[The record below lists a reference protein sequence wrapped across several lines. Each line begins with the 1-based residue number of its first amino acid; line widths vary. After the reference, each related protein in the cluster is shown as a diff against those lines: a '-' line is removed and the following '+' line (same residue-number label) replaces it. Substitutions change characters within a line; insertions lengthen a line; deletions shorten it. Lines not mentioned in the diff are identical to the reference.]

1 MFVKKEAKR
10 LNERFFTWITK
21 KRPFISVKYAMTL
34 DGKIAA
40 YTGDSKW
47 ITGEAARTYAH
58 RLRRQHDA
66 ILVGIG
72 TVQADDPELSTRLVK
87 GSNPVR
93 VILDSH
99 LHISLMAN
107 VLNPVADTIIITGL
121 DADPLKAEALN
132 ALPNV
137 EVVQLPLKNGHPPIP
152 LVVENLAQRGLTSLW
167 LRVVVKFMVPLR
179 MRIWLTECMLLLH
192 RRFWADATAL
202 LP

>member
-1 MFVKKEAKR
+1 MVKLLPILVIVNGLPVR
-10 LNERFFTWITK
+10 S
-21 KRPFISVKYAMTL
+21 P
-34 DGKIAA
+34 G
-40 YTGDSKW
+40 
-47 ITGEAARTYAH
+47 TYAH

-121 DADPLKAEALN
+121 D
-132 ALPNV
+132 V
-137 EVVQLPLKNGHPPIP
+137 
-152 LVVENLAQRGLTSLW
+152 
-167 LRVVVKFMVPLR
+167 
-179 MRIWLTECMLLLH
+179 
-192 RRFWADATAL
+192 
-202 LP
+202 